1 MITAIKKATTQNKLK
16 FKDKNIEKTFLS
28 KGFVVLEIFDEQ
40 DLKKLR
46 LLYKENLGK
55 FKIKPG
61 ENHSSCDT
69 LNYSFIKKIN
79 LEIGRIIIPRLD
91 EIFSSYDY
99 LLSSYLTKEPG
110 KENKTNY
117 HQDPTMIESSVDI
130 SAGLW
135 TPLQN
140 TDTHNGCLRL
150 VEGSHRL
157 KDVLSIT
164 PSFPPVFR
172 KFSEKLK
179 YYDEDIT
186 LLAGQGVLFD
196 NKLIHGAH
204 ANHSKKKRIAV
215 VTALKSKGA
224 RWVYYH
230 RENDEK
236 KVGKYLMDSDM
247 YAEHQHGKKPKGEL
261 VERFNYK
268 FPELSYIEF
277 VKFVFLNNP
286 IQTIKNLFK

>member
-1 MITAIKKATTQNKLK
+1 MQLHAKSQEKLR
-16 FKDKNIEKTFLS
+16 FKDKNIEKLFLS
-28 KGFVVLEIFDEQ
+28 KGFVVLEIFDKQ

-46 LLYKENLGK
+46 LLYKENLEK

-69 LNYSFIKKIN
+69 LNFDFIKNIN
-79 LEIGRIIIPRLD
+79 SEIGKIIIPRLD
-91 EIFSSYDY
+91 KIFSSYDY

-110 KENKTNY
+110 KKNTTNY
-117 HQDPTMIESSVDI
+117 HQDPTMIEGSTNI

-140 TDTHNGCLRL
+140 TDKNNGCLRM

-164 PSFPPVFR
+164 PSFPTIFR
-172 KFSEKLK
+172 KFPEKLK
-179 YYDEDIT
+179 YYDQDVP
-186 LLAGQGVLFD
+186 LLEGQGVLFD

-204 ANHSKKKRIAV
+204 ANQSKNKRIAV

-224 RWVYYH
+224 QWVYYH
-230 RENDEK
+230 KENDEK
-236 KVGKYLMDSDM
+236 KVGKYLMDNKL
-247 YAEHQHGKKPKGEL
+247 YAEHQHGKKPKGKLIES
-261 VERFNYK
+261 FDYT
-268 FPELSYIEF
+268 FPELSYVEF
-277 VKFVFLNNP
+277 IKFMFFNNP
-286 IQTIKNLFK
+286 IQTMKNLLK